1 MTPGSADEA
10 RRPVD
15 SGGIA
20 AALAAL
26 GEGPAEG
33 DVSCGEIVDRLG
45 VRSFG
50 LAMLLLALPNLT
62 PGPSIP
68 GFSTIFGLPMAL
80 LALQMLAGAP
90 SPRLPR
96 FIAERRISRAAVR
109 RFLAHALPIVA
120 RIDRVL
126 RPRLVVVAEARG
138 LAALGL
144 LLEGVLLSLPL
155 PVVSMAAGLGALLI
169 AVGLLA
175 RDGLVLLA
183 GQIVGLVTAGL
194 YVAAIWGLLAA
205 WHAVAS

>member
-1 MTPGSADEA
+1 VTLGLPGETGQPA
-10 RRPVD
+10 
-15 SGGIA
+15 GIA

-26 GEGPAEG
+26 GEGPADG
-33 DVSCGEIVDRLG
+33 DVSFREIVDRLG

-68 GFSTIFGLPMAL
+68 GFSTIFGLPMVL

-90 SPRLPR
+90 APRLPR

-109 RFLAHALPIVA
+109 RFLAHAVPIVA

-126 RPRLVVVAEARG
+126 RPRLAVVAEARG

-155 PVVSMAAGLGALLI
+155 PVVSMVAGVGALLI

-175 RDGLVLLA
+175 RDGLVVLA
-183 GQIVGLVTAGL
+183 GQIVGLVTVGL
-194 YVAAIWGLLAA
+194 YVAAIWGLVAA
-205 WHAVAS
+205 WNAVAG